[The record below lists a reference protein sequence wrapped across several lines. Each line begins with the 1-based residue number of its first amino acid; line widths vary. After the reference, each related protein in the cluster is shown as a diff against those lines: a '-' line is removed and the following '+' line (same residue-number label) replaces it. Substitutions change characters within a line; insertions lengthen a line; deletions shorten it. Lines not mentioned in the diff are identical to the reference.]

1 MGLTLTRD
9 GMYKEFEHIT
19 LSGDVLDLGGTTKA
33 AYRELFKGWE
43 SITAANIGGERD
55 IDCNLEKK
63 FPIEDAKYN
72 GVLLINTLEH
82 VYDTK
87 NVLSESF
94 RVLKGGGMIVI
105 AVPFLIPVHP
115 SPRDHWRFTRDSLE
129 RLLKDEHFTDITIK
143 ETGDG
148 PFAAAATMVH
158 NALHFAIL
166 RSLVFALARVCD
178 FVLHRLDRNGSYG
191 IDRYPL
197 GYVLTAK
204 KP

>member
-1 MGLTLTRD
+1 MGLTFTRD

-43 SITAANIGGERD
+43 SITSANIGGERD
-55 IDCNLEKK
+55 IDCDLEEN

-82 VYDTK
+82 VYNTK

-115 SPRDHWRFTRDSLE
+115 SPRDHWRFTRDTLE
-129 RLLKDEHFTDITIK
+129 RLLKDEHFTDINIK

-166 RSLVFALARVCD
+166 RLLVFALARVCD

>member
-9 GMYKEFEHIT
+9 GMYKEFESIT

-33 AYRELFKGWE
+33 AYRDLFKGWK
-43 SITAANIGGERD
+43 SITSANIGGERD
-55 IDCNLEKK
+55 IDCNLEEK
-63 FPIEDAKYN
+63 FAIEDAKYD

-94 RVLKGGGMIVI
+94 RVLKAGGKIVI

-115 SPRDHWRFTRDSLE
+115 SPRDHWRFTRDTLE
-129 RLLKDEHFTDITIK
+129 RLLADEHFSDIVIK

-148 PFAAAATMVH
+148 PFSAATTMIH
-158 NALHFAIL
+158 GALHFEFL
-166 RSLVFALARVCD
+166 RTASSAVAYFCD
-178 FVLHRLDRNGSYG
+178 SVVHRFDKNGSYSTT
-191 IDRYPL
+191 RYPL
-197 GYVLTAK
+197 GYVVTASK
-204 KP
+204 R